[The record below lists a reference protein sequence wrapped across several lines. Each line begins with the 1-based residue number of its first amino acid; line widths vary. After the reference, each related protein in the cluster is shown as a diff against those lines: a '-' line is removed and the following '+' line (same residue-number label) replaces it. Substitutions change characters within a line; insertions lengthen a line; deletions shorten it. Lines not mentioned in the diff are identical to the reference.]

1 MREFESPRAYLTA
14 DLWVGPDP
22 GSLTDISVR
31 LFLFLPRGA
40 IILAVTFKEILP
52 KETHDAIRSTVDSTG
67 RRLG

>member
-1 MREFESPRAYLTA
+1 
-14 DLWVGPDP
+14 
-22 GSLTDISVR
+22 VR